1 MSDLKVLTAANR
13 CGGSAFAAGDVL
25 RGDDDAA
32 GRVRDA
38 DGLPAEQLQGAAAA
52 VHGPGVLLLHRHRG
66 GPHAR
71 YRTAAQLAA

>member
-1 MSDLKVLTAANR
+1 M
-13 CGGSAFAAGDVL
+13 FPAAGGFL

-32 GRVRDA
+32 GRICDA

-52 VHGPGVLLLHRHRG
+52 VHGTGVLLLHRHRG

-71 YRTAAQLAA
+71 YAPAAGGPGGMEDAGGESEGFKL